1 MFAGI
6 LMMAGFVA
14 MIMLNLS
21 HAHSELDSLQG
32 FVEMQSRELKAI
44 SQANGQLA
52 LELRS
57 KLAVL
62 DSLTLKSDQQKAN
75 QDQVLQQLL
84 TLSKAQQKV
93 GSEMEKLDPR
103 IEEIKQKVVMEEQEV
118 DGMGEDLVD
127 VKEEVR
133 LLKIQVDTI
142 NAAVERLVA
151 SAPEFNSE
159 MKQRLALAKGME
171 SEEEPE
177 EPKDGGKNEEPEPNE
192 EPESNKEPSPSRSGS
207 ERRDGETTGLTTLA
221 DSARKRKEGLK
232 LPGSTVASQVPTD
245 EATGMPLM
253 DTSPASAGSSD
264 SEVSQVLWFKECG
277 CTGIEIEAVTLLR
290 GLVARL
296 GTERVKT
303 NKCDDTCRWPSDVH
317 EVIQQ
322 ISVDEDSLFPSPFRE
337 GSPHATV
344 IVTHAAYLGV
354 CGMNQQLELVLQGP
368 AGRKGLVL
376 ISRSMVE
383 VDKLEDG
390 AAESCSRFDSVWVP
404 SAQSRQAFVQSGVS
418 KDRIKV
424 LPEAVDTSVFTCSEA
439 RSRAPFHAV
448 KSLDEFLVHKPSQFT
463 FLSMFKWEP
472 RKNWD
477 GLLES
482 FLEAFP
488 EKHTS
493 VPGLHG
499 DTMNI
504 SVRLLIKTQILGWSN
519 DDPRQDV
526 PNLLLRKRRSDTTLE
541 DRLLVFPD
549 FLNSSDIPKL
559 FKAVDGFI
567 LPTHGEGWGL
577 PLIEAMASGIPTI
590 STGWGG
596 QMDFMNDKNSWP
608 VSYDLVESPMMG
620 ARWAQPRKDA
630 LVKAMHEVV
639 RGGHAVREKV
649 ERGCAE
655 VHQKYQIN
663 VVANRAVELMIGLL
677 EALHS

>member
-21 HAHSELDSLQG
+21 HAHSELDSLSG
-32 FVEMQSRELKAI
+32 LVEMQSRELKAI

-62 DSLTLKSDQQKAN
+62 DNLTLKSDQQKAN
-75 QDQVLQQLL
+75 QEQVLQQLL
-84 TLSKAQQKV
+84 TLSKAQQKL

-103 IEEIKQKVVMEEQEV
+103 IEDIKQKVVMEEQEV
-118 DGMGEDLVD
+118 DGMGEDFVD

-142 NAAVERLVA
+142 NAAVERLAA
-151 SAPEFNSE
+151 SAPELNAE
-159 MKQRLALAKGME
+159 MKQRLALAKGTE

-177 EPKDGGKNEEPEPNE
+177 EEPKDGDKNDKKEEPEPNE
-192 EPESNKEPSPSRSGS
+192 EPGSNKEEPSPSRSGS

-221 DSARKRKEGLK
+221 DSAPKRKEGLK
-232 LPGSTVASQVPTD
+232 LPGSTVAKSQVLTD
-245 EATGMPLM
+245 VAT
-253 DTSPASAGSSD
+253 GSSD

-390 AAESCSRFDSVWVP
+390 AAEFCSRFDSVWVP

-439 RSRAPFHAV
+439 ASKPTSRAAFHAV

-526 PNLLLRKRRSDTTLE
+526 PDLLLRKRRSDTTLE
-541 DRLLVFPD
+541 DRLLIFPD

-596 QMDFMNDKNSWP
+596 QMDFMNDENSWP
-608 VSYDLVESPMMG
+608 VSYDLVESPTMG

-639 RGGHAVREKV
+639 RGGHVVREKV